1 MGFID
6 RMKAEALKNQK
17 KLVLPEGTDKRVI
30 NAAKILA
37 DEGLVAEVWLV
48 GDEGAVLDA
57 AKKEGVKIDGRI
69 KLVDPTKS
77 ALIDAYA
84 NEYYELRKAKGMTPE
99 QAHKEMMNPLYW
111 GAMMVRKGD
120 CDAMVAGAVN
130 TTGAVASSALKV
142 IKTAPGIKTAS
153 SCFIM
158 EKQGTDWGYEGSYIL
173 ADCAVIIEP
182 DANQLADIVLAAAD
196 SCRSFLLTEP
206 KIAMLSFSSKGSASH
221 ETVDK
226 VTQALAIVKEKAPDL
241 KVDGELQ
248 LDAAIIPEVAA
259 RKAPGSS
266 VAGSP
271 NTLIFPNI
279 NAGNI
284 GYKLMQRFGG
294 FEAYGPIFQGF
305 AKPVSDL
312 SRGCNTTDIVYTALG
327 TINKK

>member
-1 MGFID
+1 
-6 RMKAEALKNQK
+6 
-17 KLVLPEGTDKRVI
+17 
-30 NAAKILA
+30 
-37 DEGLVAEVWLV
+37 
-48 GDEGAVLDA
+48 
-57 AKKEGVKIDGRI
+57 
-69 KLVDPTKS
+69 
-77 ALIDAYA
+77 
-84 NEYYELRKAKGMTPE
+84 
-99 QAHKEMMNPLYW
+99 
-111 GAMMVRKGD
+111 
-120 CDAMVAGAVN
+120 
-130 TTGAVASSALKV
+130 
-142 IKTAPGIKTAS
+142 
-153 SCFIM
+153 M
-158 EKQGTDWGYEGSYIL
+158 EKKGTDWGYQGSYIL

-259 RKAPGSS
+259 RKAPGSP

-327 TINKK
+327 TSAAFKYIGYLLKPAGRILTSHGCKDIVASRLHRKVEVGTDPGLRDEECKVIKGLHA